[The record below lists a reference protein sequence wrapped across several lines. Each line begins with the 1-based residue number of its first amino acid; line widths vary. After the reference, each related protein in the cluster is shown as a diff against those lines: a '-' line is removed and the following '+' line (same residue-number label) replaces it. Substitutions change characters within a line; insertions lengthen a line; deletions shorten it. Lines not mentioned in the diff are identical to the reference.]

1 MILYHG
7 SNMKIESINLAMCR
21 PYKDFGR
28 GFYLTDMKEQ
38 SERMAQRVARIYG
51 GSPVLN
57 VFEIQDGFIR
67 IPDIVIKDFGTRTS
81 EEWARF
87 VMNNRNKTF
96 GDIKDS
102 LCNQDNKY
110 DIVIGPVA
118 DDNMALLFRQY
129 ENEVIDF
136 ETLLKGMIYKETSSQ
151 YSFHTEKSIRLLR
164 KVADEIEYAGTI
176 N

>member
-38 SERMAQRVARIYG
+38 SVRMAQRVARIYG

-57 VFEIQDGFIR
+57 VFEIQDGFTR

-136 ETLLKGMIYKETSSQ
+136 ETLLKGMIYKETSLQ

-164 KVADEIEYAGTI
+164 KVADEIE
-176 N
+176 